1 MFWSGKVKSENEA
14 VEVRNEK
21 KVVDQLKKAAKTAEK
36 CLEALLRLQLYI
48 EILEKAHFYIS
59 DGLENT
65 DLQALADSMSQKI
78 KGKKKEILCFL
89 KKIIEKQSENHANAE
104 SEKLAAHF
112 EELSLKM
119 KEPSSDEQPVEEPE
133 VQEESVD
140 NPASGNKIY

>member
-59 DGLENT
+59 DGLENA

-78 KGKKKEILCFL
+78 KGIKNRIVL
-89 KKIIEKQSENHANAE
+89 
-104 SEKLAAHF
+104 LAKN
-112 EELSLKM
+112 L
-119 KEPSSDEQPVEEPE
+119 
-133 VQEESVD
+133 
-140 NPASGNKIY
+140 

>member
-59 DGLENT
+59 DGLENA
-65 DLQALADSMSQKI
+65 DLHALADSMSQKI
-78 KGKKKEILCFL
+78 KG
-89 KKIIEKQSENHANAE
+89 IENRIVLLVKN
-104 SEKLAAHF
+104 L
-112 EELSLKM
+112 
-119 KEPSSDEQPVEEPE
+119 
-133 VQEESVD
+133 
-140 NPASGNKIY
+140 